1 MFKFKKKRET
11 KREIKLTEEFIVQLM
26 KKASLNPNTTVELV
40 LKDGTILR
48 MNNHMNNNNRDLY
61 L

>member
-1 MFKFKKKRET
+1 MFDKFKK

-48 MNNHMNNNNRDLY
+48 MNNHMSTNNRDLY

>member
-1 MFKFKKKRET
+1 MFKFKK

>member
-1 MFKFKKKRET
+1 MFKFKK

-26 KKASLNPNTTVELV
+26 KKASLNPNITVELV

-48 MNNHMNNNNRDLY
+48 MNNHMYTNNRDLY

>member
-1 MFKFKKKRET
+1 MLKKKKK

-26 KKASLNPNTTVELV
+26 KKASLNPDTTVELV

-48 MNNHMNNNNRDLY
+48 MNNHTSTNNRDLY

>member
-1 MFKFKKKRET
+1 MFDKFKK

-48 MNNHMNNNNRDLY
+48 MNTHMSTNNRDLY

>member
-48 MNNHMNNNNRDLY
+48 MNNHINNNNRDLY

>member
-1 MFKFKKKRET
+1 MFDKFKKKRE
-11 KREIKLTEEFIVQLM
+11 IKLNEEFIVQLM
-26 KKASLNPNTTVELV
+26 KKASLNPNITVELV

-48 MNNHMNNNNRDLY
+48 MNNHISNNNRDLY

>member
-1 MFKFKKKRET
+1 MFKFKK

-48 MNNHMNNNNRDLY
+48 MNNHINNNNRDLY
-61 L
+61 I

>member
-1 MFKFKKKRET
+1 MFKFKK

-48 MNNHMNNNNRDLY
+48 MNNHISNNNRDLY

>member
-1 MFKFKKKRET
+1 MFKFKK

-48 MNNHMNNNNRDLY
+48 MNNHINNNNRDLY

>member
-1 MFKFKKKRET
+1 MFDKFKK

-48 MNNHMNNNNRDLY
+48 MNNHINNNNRDLY

>member
-1 MFKFKKKRET
+1 MFDEFKK

-26 KKASLNPNTTVELV
+26 KKASIKPNTTVELV

>member
-1 MFKFKKKRET
+1 MFDKFKK

-48 MNNHMNNNNRDLY
+48 MNNHINSNNRDLY

>member
-1 MFKFKKKRET
+1 MFKFKKKQ
-11 KREIKLTEEFIVQLM
+11 EIKLTEEFIVQLM

-48 MNNHMNNNNRDLY
+48 MNNHINNNNRDLY

>member
-1 MFKFKKKRET
+1 MFKFKK

-26 KKASLNPNTTVELV
+26 KKASLNPNITVELV

-48 MNNHMNNNNRDLY
+48 MNNHINNNNRDLY

>member
-1 MFKFKKKRET
+1 MFKFKKKRE
-11 KREIKLTEEFIVQLM
+11 IKLTEDFIVQLM

-48 MNNHMNNNNRDLY
+48 MNNHTSTNNRDLY

>member
-1 MFKFKKKRET
+1 MFKFKK

-48 MNNHMNNNNRDLY
+48 MNNHTSTNNRDLY